1 MNSTHKKTF
10 RGIKGFALGLALGV
24 AAAAP
29 AQAAVDIANA
39 PLFVTTSIEP
49 NIMFILDDSGSMHFE
64 NMPDE
69 HIYNGSYYMYGR
81 IDDLYSSGNYTDRA
95 PSFADN
101 HPYGAFAR
109 TQQFNAVYYNPSI
122 TYQPWP
128 QAGDNSTLMP
138 NADPAAALHN
148 PLRPARGSR
157 NLTANNSRYGSWTN
171 CNTITRSAV
180 TGAFSFSNCSTFTQ
194 TQTYWPA
201 VYFVHDGSTNYA
213 WGNFT
218 KVEIRSATPT
228 YTGHGRENRSDCV
241 DAATSTCTYAEEIQN
256 FANWYTYYRS
266 RILASRGGV
275 SRAFAQQGEGMR
287 VGYSTINAG
296 WSTVDGI
303 GTSKVVRGVRR
314 FTGPDRTAF
323 FDLLYDRD
331 IPAAGT
337 PLRQTLQAAGNYYYR
352 TDNRGPWGAVPGTN
366 DTTAHLQCRQS
377 YSILMTDG
385 YWNGADPSPSV
396 GNSDNS
402 NGPTHT
408 APDGSTFQYV
418 PADPYRDGR
427 SNTLADV
434 AMHYWKND
442 LRTDLAN
449 EVPTSP
455 QNEAFWQHMVT
466 FGVGLGVTGSVDPQ
480 DAWDAVANG
489 TAISWLDPYSTNPAK
504 IDDLL
509 HAGLNSR
516 GGFFSAADPETFANE
531 LSGVLDAIVARVES
545 SATASA
551 ASTAVLQSDTMLYT
565 AGFRSGDWSGM
576 MLAYDILAGGVLG
589 GIAWDAEVKLREMT
603 PAARKLFTTNS
614 TSGSGTTFSLAN
626 LSTDQQDALNRAL
639 NGTVDGLAANRID
652 WLRGNESAHASFR
665 SRSESG
671 AARLLGDVVHSNPQY
686 AGKLNFGY
694 SLLSDLGA
702 SYTTFRNSTAY
713 QSRPDVIYTG
723 ANDGML
729 HGFDALTG
737 AERFAYLP
745 SEVLLPE
752 AGTTYARINHLMD
765 PGYSHRYYV
774 DGTAAVSDAYW
785 GGAWRTV
792 LVGSMGSGGRTVFA
806 LDVTNPGTFGAGNV
820 LWEFTDPDLGYN
832 VGQPLIV
839 RMRDGE
845 WAAVFGNGY
854 NSASNTA
861 ILFIVSLS
869 SGQLLAKIDTGVGSA
884 AAPNG
889 LGSPQATDWPIY
901 NLAANVIYAGDLLGN
916 MWRFDVHANSSSGW
930 NSATKLFTAKD
941 PSNGLQPITARPGIA
956 INPNNSDQLVVL
968 FGTGAFFRT
977 QDGNSTQVQTL
988 YGIFD
993 DGSGTEVTGPLT
1005 KQEITG
1011 QTSQDIGAATY
1022 VLRSVSSYAAD
1033 PGDKGWYLNLDVE
1046 TGERVIS
1053 APNFPAGISQER
1065 VRFSTLIPD
1074 DDPCS
1079 NGRRG
1084 FIMDVLVG
1092 SGGSSSDAVFDLNQD
1107 GYFDSGDGTWSGL
1120 GGGHGEELTTI
1131 RDGNSEL
1138 LYEGSNLEGAGAT
1151 GGLPTQ
1157 GRQTWGEQ
1165 TP

>member
-1 MNSTHKKTF
+1 MNSTYKKTF
-10 RGIKGFALGLALGV
+10 HGIKGFALGLALGV
-24 AAAAP
+24 AVAAQ

-39 PLFVTTSIEP
+39 PLFVTTTIEP
-49 NIMFILDDSGSMHFE
+49 NIMFLIDDSGSMHFE
-64 NMPDE
+64 LMPDSL
-69 HIYNGSYYMYGR
+69 ILN
-81 IDDLYSSGNYTDRA
+81 SSRYVFPR
-95 PSFADN
+95 ADN
-101 HPYGAFAR
+101 VYGPSDYSNYVPTVDNNNPY
-109 TQQFNAVYYNPSI
+109 NALSRSPQVNSLYYNPGV
-122 TYQPWP
+122 TYTPWSKSD
-128 QAGDNSTLMP
+128 GSLWP
-138 NADPAAALHN
+138 NANPSAAYHN
-148 PLRPARGSR
+148 PAKTSAGSR
-157 NLTANNSRYGSWTN
+157 NLT
-171 CNTITRSAV
+171 V
-180 TGAFSFSNCSTFTQ
+180 SNTQ
-194 TQTYWPA
+194 TPSRWYSCTSTSSCSYSTSGKTFWPA
-201 VYFVHDGSTNYA
+201 TYFWHNGGSIWT
-213 WGNFT
+213 WGNYT
-218 KVEIRSATPT
+218 KTEIRSSTAS
-228 YTGHGRENRSDCV
+228 YSGEGRENRSDC
-241 DAATSTCTYAEEIQN
+241 AAAASGTCTYDEEIQN
-256 FANWYTYYRS
+256 FANWYSYYRS
-266 RILASRGGV
+266 RVLAA
-275 SRAFAQQGEGMR
+275 RAGIGKAFSQQSEGMR
-287 VGYSTINAG
+287 VGFGAINKGSTTIDG
-296 WSTVDGI
+296 LSTHTI
-303 GTSKVVRGVRR
+303 VRGVRT
-314 FTGPDRTAF
+314 FSGTDRDDF
-323 FDLLYDRD
+323 FDMLYERD
-331 IPAAGT
+331 VPAAGT
-337 PLRQTLQAAGNYYYR
+337 PLRTALDAAGQYYSR
-352 TDNRGPWGAVPGTN
+352 TNNAGPWGAVPGTN
-366 DTTAHLQCRQS
+366 NTTAHLQCRQS
-377 YSILMTDG
+377 YTILMTDG
-385 YWNGADPSPSV
+385 YWTEGSSYDADTSGARNNV
-396 GNSDNS
+396 DNTS
-402 NGPTHT
+402 GPVIT
-408 APDGSTFQYV
+408 APDGTTYQYT
-418 PADPYRDGR
+418 ASDPYKDGY
-427 SNTLADV
+427 SNILADV
-434 AMHYWKND
+434 AMYYWNRD
-442 LRTDLAN
+442 LRTDLSN

-455 QNEAFWQHMVT
+455 QNPAFWQHMVT
-466 FGVGLGVTGSVDPQ
+466 FGVGLGVTGSVDP
-480 DAWDAVANG
+480 DAAWTAVTNG
-489 TAISWLDPYSTNPAK
+489 TTISWPNPVGSEPAK
-504 IDDLL
+504 LDDLL
-509 HAGLNSR
+509 HAAINGH

-576 MLAYDILAGGVLG
+576 MLAYDILPGGVLG
-589 GIAWDAEVKLREMT
+589 GVAWDAEAKLREMT

-639 NGTVDGLAANRID
+639 NGTVDGLGTNRID
-652 WLRGNESAHASFR
+652 WLRGSESAHASFR

-671 AARLLGDVVHSNPQY
+671 SARLLGDVVHSNPQY

-702 SYTTFRNSTAY
+702 SYTNFRNTTAY

-729 HGFDALTG
+729 HAFDALTG
-737 AERFAYLP
+737 AERFAYIP

-752 AGTTYARINHLMD
+752 AGTTYARVNHLMD
-765 PGYSHRYYV
+765 PNYTHRYYV
-774 DGTAAVSDAYW
+774 DGTAAVGDAYW

-792 LVGSMGSGGRTVFA
+792 LVGSMGGGGRTVFA
-806 LDVTNPGTFGAGNV
+806 LDVTNPGSFGTGNV

-854 NSASNTA
+854 NSSSNTA
-861 ILFIVSLS
+861 MLFIVSLS

-884 AAPNG
+884 VAPNG

-916 MWRFDVHANSSSGW
+916 MWRFDVHANSSGGW

-941 PSNGLQPITARPGIA
+941 PSNGSQPITARPGIA

-977 QDGNSTQVQTL
+977 QDGNSTQVQAL

-1022 VLRSVSSYAAD
+1022 VLRTVSSYAAD

-1079 NGRRG
+1079 SGRRG
-1084 FIMDVLVG
+1084 FIMDVMVG
-1092 SGGSSSDAVFDLNQD
+1092 SGGSSNDAVFDLNQD

-1138 LYEGSNLEGAGAT
+1138 LYEGSDLEGAGAT
-1151 GGLPTQ
+1151 EGLPTQ
-1157 GRQTWGEQ
+1157 GRQTWRED